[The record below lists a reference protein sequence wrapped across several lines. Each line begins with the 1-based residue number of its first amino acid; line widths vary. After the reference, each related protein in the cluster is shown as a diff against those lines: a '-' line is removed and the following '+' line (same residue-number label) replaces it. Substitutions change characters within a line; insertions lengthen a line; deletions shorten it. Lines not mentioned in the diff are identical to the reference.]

1 MSTTVPTYDQFIDP
15 VFRVLER
22 HVDGVPT
29 AQVYDL
35 VADEVGLTQ
44 SQRDEILPSGRQP
57 YYKNR
62 IGWAFDRLKRVGA
75 AESAKRGHWT
85 LTPEGRDFI
94 EAHPHPLNDDEVWE
108 LSRVENADTDLL
120 ERLSAGLESS
130 LDEASE
136 AIASAPRLTPEELI
150 ESSVDQLHESVS
162 RELLQRVL
170 EAPPEFFERLVLDVL
185 LAMGY
190 GADRRALTHVGGVSD
205 GGIDGIIT
213 LDRLGLE
220 KVYIQAKRWAPE
232 NKVGRPD
239 LQGFYGALA
248 SRKANKG
255 VFITTSSFTEPAR
268 EFATQVSD
276 GIVLVNGAM
285 LTKLMIEFGVG
296 VSTQRVVRIVQVDT
310 DYFED
315 T

>member
-15 VFRVLER
+15 LFRVLER
-22 HVDGVPT
+22 HPDGLST
-29 AQVYDL
+29 AKAHDL

-44 SQRDEILPSGRQP
+44 RQRDEILPSGRQA

-62 IGWAFDRLKRVGA
+62 IGWAFDRLKRAGA
-75 AESAKRGHWT
+75 AESVTRGHWA
-85 LTPEGRDFI
+85 LTQEGREFI
-94 EAHPHPLNDDEVWE
+94 EAHPQPLNEHEVGE
-108 LSRVENADTDLL
+108 LSRVETADTVLV
-120 ERLSAGLESS
+120 RLSEGEIGSLE
-130 LDEASE
+130 EASE
-136 AIASAPRLTPEELI
+136 ARSQAERLTPEEAI

-162 RELLQRVL
+162 RELLQHIL
-170 EAPPEFFERLVLDVL
+170 DAPPEFFERLVLDVL

-190 GADRRALTHVGGVSD
+190 GADRRSLTHVGGVND

-220 KVYIQAKRWAPE
+220 KVYIQAKRWARE

-255 VFITTSSFTEPAR
+255 VFITTSAFTEPAR
-268 EFATQVSD
+268 EFAAQVSD
-276 GIVLVNGAM
+276 GIVLVDGPM
-285 LTKLMIEFGVG
+285 LTRLMIEFGVG

-315 T
+315 A